1 MDSTLI
7 VAIVAVFVVSIIF
20 SMFGQGGGSLYT
32 PILFLLGY
40 AALTSISTSLVLNLI
55 TALAASIVY
64 YRSNLVDVRFALW
77 FVPGI
82 CLGAFLGGVLA
93 AFINPVLLMWL
104 FVIFLI
110 GAGGRMIYTY
120 WERSSPEGACPVH
133 YSTGMYVLIV
143 VFSFFVGIISGLLGV
158 GGGIIIV
165 PFLIFFCH
173 YPMKNSA
180 GVVSFIVIFS
190 SLFGVFGH
198 LTSGGFDIPLI
209 IGCAIAVVIGATIGA
224 RSMVKI
230 QSGYIKVGF
239 GFVLLVFALQLIFKL
254 IPAFS

>member
-1 MDSTLI
+1 MDSTLLI
-7 VAIVAVFVVSIIF
+7 AIGAVFAVSIIF

-40 AALTSISTSLVLNLI
+40 AVLTSISTSLVLNLV
-55 TALAASIVY
+55 TALSASIVY
-64 YRSNLVDVRFALW
+64 YRSNLVDVKFALW

-82 CLGAFLGGVLA
+82 CLGAFLGGVMA
-93 AFINPVLLMWL
+93 AYINPAILMWL

-120 WERSSPEGACPVH
+120 WEKSQEGSCPLTF
-133 YSTGMYVLIV
+133 SKGMYALIIA
-143 VFSFFVGIISGLLGV
+143 FSFAVGIISGLLGI
-158 GGGIIIV
+158 GGGILIV
-165 PFLIFFCH
+165 PFLIFLCR
-173 YPMKNSA
+173 YPTKNSA
-180 GVVSFIVIFS
+180 GVVSFVVIFS

-209 IGCAIAVVIGATIGA
+209 LGAIVAVFVGATIGA

-230 QSGYIKVGF
+230 QSGYIKAGF
-239 GFVLLVFALQLIFKL
+239 GVILWIFAIQLILKL
-254 IPAFS
+254 MHIS

>member
-1 MDSTLI
+1 MDSTLMI
-7 VAIVAVFVVSIIF
+7 AIAAVFIVSIIF

-40 AALTSISTSLVLNLI
+40 AALTSVSTSLVLNLI
-55 TALAASIVY
+55 TALSASIVY
-64 YRSNLVDVRFALW
+64 YRSNLIDIQFALL

-82 CLGAFLGGVLA
+82 CLGAFLGGAMA
-93 AFINPVLLMWL
+93 ALVNPTILMWL
-104 FVIFLI
+104 FVIFLL

-120 WERSSPEGACPVH
+120 WEKASSEGACSVH
-133 YSTGMYVLIV
+133 FSSGMLALIV

-165 PFLIFFCH
+165 PFLIFLCR
-173 YPMKNSA
+173 YPTKNSA
-180 GVVSFIVIFS
+180 GVVSFVVIFS

-198 LTSGGFDIPLI
+198 LTSGGFDILLI
-209 IGCAIAVVIGATIGA
+209 LGCAVAVFIGATIGA

-230 QSGYIKVGF
+230 SGGYIKAGF
-239 GFVLLVFALQLIFKL
+239 GVILWIFAIQLILKL
-254 IPAFS
+254 MHIF

>member
-1 MDSTLI
+1 MDSTLLI
-7 VAIVAVFVVSIIF
+7 AIVAVFIVSIIF

-55 TALAASIVY
+55 TALTASIVY

-82 CLGAFLGGVLA
+82 CLGAFLGGA
-93 AFINPVLLMWL
+93 ITAYINPVLLMWL
-104 FVIFLI
+104 FVIFLV

-120 WERSSPEGACPVH
+120 WEKSTPEGTCQIH
-133 YSTGMYVLIV
+133 YSRQMYALIV
-143 VFSFFVGIISGLLGV
+143 VFSFAVGILSGLLGV
-158 GGGIIIV
+158 GGGILIV
-165 PFLIFFCH
+165 PFLIFLCH
-173 YPMKNSA
+173 YPTKNSA
-180 GVVSFIVIFS
+180 GTVSFVVIFS

-209 IGCAIAVVIGATIGA
+209 AGCAIAVFIGATIGA
-224 RSMVKI
+224 KSMVKI
-230 QSGYIKVGF
+230 SSGYIKAGF
-239 GFVLLVFALQLIFKL
+239 GVILWVFAIQLILKL
-254 IPAFS
+254 MHVI